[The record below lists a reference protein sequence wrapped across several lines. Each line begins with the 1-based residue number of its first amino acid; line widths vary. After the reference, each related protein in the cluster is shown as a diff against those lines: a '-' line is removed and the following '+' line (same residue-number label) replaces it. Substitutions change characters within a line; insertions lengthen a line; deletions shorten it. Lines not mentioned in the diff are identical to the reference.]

1 MNKMIRV
8 AINGYGRI
16 GRNVLRALYESNRE
30 QEIKIV
36 AINDLAPANVN
47 THLTQYDSVHGI
59 FGKKVTLA
67 ENTLI
72 IDNDEIALV
81 QERDPANLPWADL
94 AVDIVLECTGL
105 FTSREAAAKHIEAGA
120 KRVIV
125 SAPGTDMD
133 ATVVHGVN
141 SDVLNA
147 DSIIISNASCT
158 TNCLAPVA
166 KALNDTIGIEQGS
179 MTTIHA
185 YTNDQNLSDV
195 YHSDLYRARSATQ
208 SMIPTKTG
216 AAKAVG
222 LVLPELAGKLDGMAV
237 RVPTINVSL
246 VDLTFI
252 AKRDTTAE
260 EVNAAVK
267 AAAEG
272 AMAEVL
278 EYNEAPL
285 VSIDFN
291 HNPASSVFDST
302 QTKVDG
308 KLVKV
313 MAWYDNEW
321 GFSNRMLDQVTALGK
336 FL

>member
-1 MNKMIRV
+1 MINI

-16 GRNVLRALYESNRE
+16 GRNVLRALYESGQNE
-30 QEIKIV
+30 QIKIV

-47 THLTQYDSVHGI
+47 AHLTQFDSVHGR
-59 FGKKVTLA
+59 FNKEVVLA
-67 ENTLI
+67 ENTLVI
-72 IDNDEIALV
+72 GHDEITLT
-81 QERDPANLPWADL
+81 QERDPANLPWKAL
-94 AVDIVLECTGL
+94 NVDIVLECTGI
-105 FTSREAAAKHIEAGA
+105 FTSRDAAAKHIEAGA
-120 KRVIV
+120 KKVIV
-125 SAPGTDMD
+125 SAPGTDLD

-141 SDVLNA
+141 SEVINA
-147 DSIIISNASCT
+147 TSNIISNASCT

-166 KALNDTIGIEQGS
+166 KALNDAIGIEQGS

-185 YTNDQNLSDV
+185 YTNDQVLTDV
-195 YHSDLYRARSATQ
+195 YHPDLYRARSATQ

-237 RVPTINVSL
+237 RVPTVNVSL

-252 AKRDTTAE
+252 ASRETTAE

-267 AAAEG
+267 AAATEG

-278 EYNEAPL
+278 EYNELPL

-321 GFSNRMLDQVTALGK
+321 GFSNRMIDQVKALGQY
-336 FL
+336 L

>member
-1 MNKMIRV
+1 MIKV

-16 GRNVLRALYESNRE
+16 GRNTLRALYESGLNTDI
-30 QEIKIV
+30 QIV

-47 THLTQYDSVHGI
+47 AHLTQFDSVHGQ
-59 FGKKVTLA
+59 FSQKVTLQDDVM
-67 ENTLI
+67 LI
-72 IDNDEIALV
+72 GSDEIKLV
-81 QERDPANLPWADL
+81 QERDPANLPWAEL
-94 AVDIVLECTGL
+94 GVDIVLECTGL
-105 FTSREAAAKHIEAGA
+105 FTKREGAAKHIEAGA
-120 KRVIV
+120 KKVIV

-141 SDVLNA
+141 DDVLDA
-147 DSIIISNASCT
+147 SSTIISNASCT

-166 KALNDTIGIEQGS
+166 KALNNSIGIEQGS

-195 YHSDLYRARSATQ
+195 YHPDLYRARSATQ

-246 VDLTFI
+246 VDLTFV
-252 AKRDTTAE
+252 AKRDTSAS
-260 EVNAAVK
+260 EVNEIVK
-267 AAAEG
+267 AAAQG
-272 AMAEVL
+272 AMSQVL
-278 EYNEAPL
+278 DYNELPL

-321 GFSNRMLDQVTALGK
+321 GFSNRMLDQVKNLAQ

>member
-1 MNKMIRV
+1 MINI

-16 GRNVLRALYESNRE
+16 GRNVLRALYESGQNE
-30 QEIKIV
+30 QIKIV

-47 THLTQYDSVHGI
+47 AHLTQFDSVHGR
-59 FGKKVTLA
+59 FNQEVVLA
-67 ENTLI
+67 ENTLVI
-72 IDNDEIALV
+72 GNDEITLT
-81 QERDPANLPWADL
+81 QERDPANLPWKAL
-94 AVDIVLECTGL
+94 NVDIVLECTGI
-105 FTSREAAAKHIEAGA
+105 FTSRDAASKHIEAGA
-120 KRVIV
+120 KKVIV
-125 SAPGTDMD
+125 SAPGTDLD

-141 SDVLNA
+141 SEVINA
-147 DSIIISNASCT
+147 SSNIISNASCT

-166 KALNDTIGIEQGS
+166 RALNDAIGIEQGS

-185 YTNDQNLSDV
+185 YTNDQVLTDV
-195 YHSDLYRARSATQ
+195 YHPDLYRARSATQ

-237 RVPTINVSL
+237 RVPTVNVSL

-252 AKRDTTAE
+252 ASRETTAE

-267 AAAEG
+267 AAATEG

-278 EYNEAPL
+278 EYNELPL

-321 GFSNRMLDQVTALGK
+321 GFSNRMIDQVKALGQY
-336 FL
+336 L

>member
-1 MNKMIRV
+1 MINI

-16 GRNVLRALYESNRE
+16 GRNVLRALYESGQN
-30 QEIKIV
+30 QEIKVV

-47 THLTQYDSVHGI
+47 AHLTQFDSVHGR
-59 FGKKVTLA
+59 FGEQVTL
-67 ENTLI
+67 NGDTLVI
-72 IDNDEIALV
+72 GSDEITLT
-81 QERDPANLPWADL
+81 QERDPATLPWKAL
-94 AVDIVLECTGL
+94 NVDIVLECTGL

-120 KRVIV
+120 KKVIV

-141 SDVLNA
+141 SEVLNA
-147 DSIIISNASCT
+147 DSTIISNASCT
-158 TNCLAPVA
+158 TNCLAPIA
-166 KALNDTIGIEQGS
+166 KVLNDNIGIEQGS

-195 YHSDLYRARSATQ
+195 YHKDLYRARSATQ

-222 LVLPELAGKLDGMAV
+222 LVLPELAGKLDGRAV

-252 AKRDTTAE
+252 AKRDTSAE
-260 EVNAAVK
+260 EVNAAIK
-267 AAAEG
+267 AAATG
-272 AMAEVL
+272 AMSEIL
-278 EYNEAPL
+278 EYNELPL

-321 GFSNRMLDQVTALGK
+321 GFSCRMLDQVKALGA